1 MDPWTIGPFFG
12 PFVGP
17 LFGSLYLLLIV
28 RKGWVGTLLRPC
40 GGGGKKVLVLRNA
53 PKEFSPHLI
62 VIAVFSLQFSK
73 RTRPAER
80 MNRPFH
86 LLLGLNKSMC
96 RLFERITA
104 PLSHKIQ
111 TFYFE
116 KLAGVLINCAVL
128 KVSSIFA
135 VNELYFAIGL
145 KQLSPDRQ

>member
-1 MDPWTIGPFFG
+1 MGRYPFTTI
-12 PFVGP
+12 
-17 LFGSLYLLLIV
+17 
-28 RKGWVGTLLRPC
+28 W
-40 GGGGKKVLVLRNA
+40 GGGGKKVLVSINA

-62 VIAVFSLQFSK
+62 VNFQFSK

-86 LLLGLNKSMC
+86 LLFGLNKSMC
-96 RLFERITA
+96 RLFERIIA
-104 PLSHKIQ
+104 LYCHKIQ

-128 KVSSIFA
+128 KVSSMFA
-135 VNELYFAIGL
+135 VNELYFTIGL

>member
-28 RKGWVGTLLRPC
+28 RKVWVGTLLRPC
-40 GGGGKKVLVLRNA
+40 GGGGKEVLVLINA

-62 VIAVFSLQFSK
+62 VIVVFCPQFSK
-73 RTRPAER
+73 RTRSAER
-80 MNRPFH
+80 MNRSFH
-86 LLLGLNKSMC
+86 LLFGLNKSMC
-96 RLFERITA
+96 RLFERIIA
-104 PLSHKIQ
+104 LYCHKIH

-128 KVSSIFA
+128 KVSSMFA
-135 VNELYFAIGL
+135 VNELYFTIGL